1 MSANSRLTAA
11 VRAAALSFAC
21 LMTSA
26 PVAGALPAGAAPP
39 IDAAHA
45 QKLPGTG
52 QRVTLTDEG
61 WQTLIPVDAFIQR
74 EPNEGGE
81 PSQRTEFRVAYDST
95 TLYVRVRAFDAEPD
109 KIVTYLT
116 RRDDNSPGDWL
127 RVFIDSYHDRRT
139 AYEFAVNPS
148 GVKQDR
154 YWFNDTNR
162 DDGWDAVWDVHVARD
177 RDGWLAEFRIPFSQ
191 LRFAPGPSATFG
203 FAVVREIGRMKE
215 TSSWPLLPRAATGY
229 VSSFGELDGLSI
241 SSSPKRLE
249 LLPYMVSDL
258 TRQPTNGN
266 PLLNASAPETTLGL
280 DLKYGLTSGLTF
292 TATVNPDFGQ
302 VEADPA
308 VVNLSAFETFFNERR
323 PFFVEGSGNFNF
335 NFDNG
340 NLFYSR
346 RIGRSP
352 QGAGDLPAGDDVFV
366 DSPPQTTILGA
377 AKVTGRVGKFSI
389 GVLHAV
395 TRQERAGV
403 FNGGAVYQQPVEPL
417 TNYSVGRA
425 RREFANQSS
434 VGLIVTGTQRRLT
447 DDLRFLPS
455 SAAAGGVDLDW
466 RF

>member
-1 MSANSRLTAA
+1 MSANSHLTAVA
-11 VRAAALSFAC
+11 RAAALSFAS

-203 FAVVREIGRMKE
+203 FAVVRVDYAFPRGRRACL
-215 TSSWPLLPRAATGY
+215 SPAGRQGLAPPPRRGRGGPPQ
-229 VSSFGELDGLSI
+229 SRRHI
-241 SSSPKRLE
+241 S
-249 LLPYMVSDL
+249 
-258 TRQPTNGN
+258 
-266 PLLNASAPETTLGL
+266 
-280 DLKYGLTSGLTF
+280 
-292 TATVNPDFGQ
+292 
-302 VEADPA
+302 VEAM
-308 VVNLSAFETFFNERR
+308 R
-323 PFFVEGSGNFNF
+323 SG
-335 NFDNG
+335 G
-340 NLFYSR
+340 
-346 RIGRSP
+346 
-352 QGAGDLPAGDDVFV
+352 GDD
-366 DSPPQTTILGA
+366 
-377 AKVTGRVGKFSI
+377 RC
-389 GVLHAV
+389 H
-395 TRQERAGV
+395 
-403 FNGGAVYQQPVEPL
+403 
-417 TNYSVGRA
+417 
-425 RREFANQSS
+425 
-434 VGLIVTGTQRRLT
+434 RRL
-447 DDLRFLPS
+447 LER
-455 SAAAGGVDLDW
+455 
-466 RF
+466 